1 MIFVC
6 VLLFV
11 VEVIGC
17 EKRTLTHKTTLSHQ
31 HHCLFIGLTQQY
43 GCCCADGLWWAIL
56 CLLKPARKT
65 KNTLRTF
72 ALELNSEIEPQLSQH
87 CKHLLGLCLSIER
100 TSQSKHAFDWD
111 AEDLGHGGVVYW
123 RSDNVPKQPC
133 GGWQWVIADQ
143 FSSAYRLSLGLI
155 ISISNPAQ
163 YHIFALLSTLKKD
176 HYTTHTL
183 VSLYPLQGILTI
195 HYSIWLFP
203 RTIKLVDNHI
213 TTMSVIQVCGNH
225 CTSSRTLFT
234 GRLFPVQVV
243 IFCFLVGTVTTGPP
257 AGCGQLML
265 LV

>member
-111 AEDLGHGGVVYW
+111 ADDLGHGGVVYW

-133 GGWQWVIADQ
+133 GGWQWVIADPLLLCIPALTG
-143 FSSAYRLSLGLI
+143 FDHLNLKPS
-155 ISISNPAQ
+155 SISHLCLAVHPQEGPLYN
-163 YHIFALLSTLKKD
+163 
-176 HYTTHTL
+176 THP
-183 VSLYPLQGILTI
+183 S
-195 HYSIWLFP
+195 FP
-203 RTIKLVDNHI
+203 RPTPRYIDDPL
-213 TTMSVIQVCGNH
+213 
-225 CTSSRTLFT
+225 
-234 GRLFPVQVV
+234 
-243 IFCFLVGTVTTGPP
+243 
-257 AGCGQLML
+257 
-265 LV
+265 